1 MNHKDKNMV
10 SFDIKSL
17 LANVPVGGAMPALS
31 EVLNLMGDVEPPVPK
46 DDYLGLVELCIKF
59 GSFEFQGDEYVQIN
73 GLAMGSPLSAVLADL
88 YMEMLEKEHFLRILG
103 DGLTVFRYVDDT
115 IAFIPKECDTGD
127 LLKRLNEVEPHI
139 QFTYDWIRRANSPF

>member
-1 MNHKDKNMV
+1 MKNSADLLEKLKDVNHKDKNMA

-17 LANVPVGGAMPALS
+17 LANVPVGEAMQALR
-31 EVLNLMGDVEPPVPK
+31 EVLNLMGDVELPVPK

-88 YMEMLEKEHFLRILG
+88 YIEML
-103 DGLTVFRYVDDT
+103 
-115 IAFIPKECDTGD
+115 
-127 LLKRLNEVEPHI
+127 
-139 QFTYDWIRRANSPF
+139 